1 MNKRLFSI
9 ALMVSAIPMIVFA
22 DGRTLSLSKED
33 FVAAERVSSSG
44 ETLVKLKLSKS
55 GKAKLN
61 RAAKDSDVKLVFGDQ
76 ESQLKLRTKIE
87 GEDLQVGPYSEGTAA
102 DLVAEVNDL

>member
-22 DGRTLSLSKED
+22 DGRTISLNKED
-33 FVAAERVSSSG
+33 FTAAERVSPTG

-55 GKAKLN
+55 GKAKIN
-61 RAAKDSDVKLVFGDQ
+61 RASKDDDVKLVFG
-76 ESQLKLRTKIE
+76 EHVSHIKLKTKIS
-87 GEDLQVGPYSEGTAA
+87 GDDIQAGPFSSDEAQ
-102 DLVAEVNDL
+102 DLVHQVKGG